1 MGNWCY
7 NLYKWSC
14 FSQLITRFF
23 LGPLCS
29 QVAAVL
35 FHTKDKRGQGCMLLG
50 LAEAQLAKA
59 LAGEA
64 IRTLV
69 EASWEV

>member
-1 MGNWCY
+1 
-7 NLYKWSC
+7 
-14 FSQLITRFF
+14 
-23 LGPLCS
+23 
-29 QVAAVL
+29 
-35 FHTKDKRGQGCMLLG
+35 MLLG

-69 EASWEV
+69 EASWEPKRAPPMPPPPRNKALIRPY